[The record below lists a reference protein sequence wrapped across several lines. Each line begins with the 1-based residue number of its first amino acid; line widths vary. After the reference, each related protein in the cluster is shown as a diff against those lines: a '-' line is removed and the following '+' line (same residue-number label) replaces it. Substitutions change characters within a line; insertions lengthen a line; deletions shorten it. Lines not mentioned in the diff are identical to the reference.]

1 MTKTELESFS
11 GVSVLRRSAT
21 EERSAQD
28 IVMEAASVF
37 TPRMEIQPA
46 RGSALDVV
54 LDMIGTSRISGRG
67 IGSSGEENLPKSREA
82 QDPAPFGRIGE
93 CPVIC

>member
-1 MTKTELESFS
+1 MTKAELESFS

-21 EERSAQD
+21 EERSARG
-28 IVMEAASVF
+28 IVMETAFVF
-37 TPRMEIQPA
+37 IPCMEIQPA

-54 LDMIGTSRISGRG
+54 LDMTGTSRIFGRG

-82 QDPAPFGRIGE
+82 QDPAPFSRIGE